1 MRRRP
6 PACACN
12 QVVKAGCGV
21 RCRRKAG
28 RAVDSS
34 ALRPS
39 ERGAEPRGW
48 WAWGARPR
56 PSYRPRCAPVE
67 ERPPGAVP
75 LRCGYGS
82 GRRARVAAAVGSR
95 ENAVWG
101 ASRQRVARATR
112 PTTGVASHT
121 LTEPNRAEFA
131 LVLSRP
137 VRANAEPEACL
148 GRVRSGLGWSSSTA
162 DGIIAIDLSVRW
174 VLFMVPFS
182 WRLIEIERRPSDTV
196 AAVGRLSQA
205 SSWAKLGGGGL
216 RATAEPFV
224 TLDPSAG

>member
-1 MRRRP
+1 MGCPAPPKLP
-6 PACACN
+6 PAVRSGGRTSARRGAPPLRLRLRT
-12 QVVKAGCGV
+12 AGTS
-21 RCRRKAG
+21 RRSCRKPG
-28 RAVDSS
+28 
-34 ALRPS
+34 
-39 ERGAEPRGW
+39 ERG
-48 WAWGARPR
+48 
-56 PSYRPRCAPVE
+56 
-67 ERPPGAVP
+67 
-75 LRCGYGS
+75 L
-82 GRRARVAAAVGSR
+82 
-95 ENAVWG
+95 G